1 MLLSSRSL
9 PLGNDPV
16 PLAGFFASLSVT
28 VFEIQ
33 ECDYAIRT
41 NDHAGGCG
49 RDSRNHNFSG
59 PRMISVPAPNAEATP
74 AIGKGQPCKTCH
86 TSTKPSKSDLKK

>member
-33 ECDYAIRT
+33 EYDYAFRT

-59 PRMISVPAPNAEATP
+59 PRNDLRTGAKRRGNARDWERPTV
-74 AIGKGQPCKTCH
+74 
-86 TSTKPSKSDLKK
+86 